1 MTVYFG
7 PNPNIIG
14 EQYVLISE
22 FNFVLTS
29 DLTLT
34 EVDGVTLDIFRTSG
48 SNGWNQSM
56 YSLLPFT
63 APCTIE
69 FNKQAQAGG
78 GDNGQSYAMIGWN
91 EDPTAND
98 SYASLD
104 YASYPYRT
112 DNYQVYNNGS
122 LVQNGGTWS
131 TSETFYIVYNTD
143 GTIKHYNGSKLLYS
157 VNYGTEKTVY
167 VDSSIYSPNATYG
180 GFSNLKV
187 TRRSW
192 DGLGYVGFV

>member
-7 PNPNIIG
+7 PNSNLYPI
-14 EQYVLISE
+14 QYVDTNLL
-22 FNFVLTS
+22 NYVVTS
-29 DLTLT
+29 DLTYT
-34 EVDGVTLDIFRTSG
+34 EIDSVTVNVFRTSG
-48 SNGWNQSM
+48 SNGWNQQM

-69 FNKQAQAGG
+69 FNKQAAESG

-91 EDPTAND
+91 EDPTTNA
-98 SYASLD
+98 SYNSLD
-104 YASYPYRT
+104 YASYPYRI
-112 DNYQVYNNGS
+112 DNYQVYHNAS

-131 TSETFYIVYNTD
+131 ASEKFYVVYNTD

-157 VNYGTEKTVY
+157 VSYGIGRTVY

-180 GFSNLKV
+180 GFSNIKV
-187 TRRSW
+187 IRRAW
-192 DGLGYVGFV
+192 DGYEYPIR